1 MKGNLLWALAACGL
15 ILGCNQA
22 QSPQDVQQDVAEAR
36 QEGQQDV
43 QEAQN
48 EAQNEMAEAQQDM
61 ADEQRDQT
69 DMGDSATAAQD
80 ASRVAAENE
89 YKIAVA
95 QAEANHKVETE
106 KCEALAGDAQAD
118 CKERADSELER
129 AKREAERRRDG
140 SG

>member
-22 QSPQDVQQDVAEAR
+22 QSP
-36 QEGQQDV
+36 QDV

-95 QAEANHKVETE
+95 QA
-106 KCEALAGDAQAD
+106 D